1 MENLPDNI
9 DSKYRFIVLAAKR
22 TAQLQNG
29 APLKIEYE
37 EAKDHKYTTIAQKEA
52 EEGLVKFRKI
62 REERSEVDIAREAIL
77 GHDFIPD
84 LEE

>member
-22 TAQLQNG
+22 TAQLQAG
-29 APLKIEYE
+29 AHPKIDDDD
-37 EAKDHKYTTIAQKEA
+37 AFKYTTLAQ
-52 EEGLVKFRKI
+52 EEVLGGHVKFKKI
-62 REERSEVDIAREAIL
+62 EEERSEIDIAREAIL

-84 LEE
+84 IKE